1 MATALKSI
9 RGQKQMT
16 GSETI
21 EDRLARL
28 ELRLQDGFT
37 RIGEAMEHGIEVD
50 NWERLWI
57 DLLREYEQLHDE
69 LDLAA

>member
-1 MATALKSI
+1 MASTLKSI
-9 RGQKQMT
+9 PGNKQLP

-21 EDRLARL
+21 EERLARL
-28 ELRLQDGFT
+28 ELRLQDGFA
-37 RIGEAMEHGIEVD
+37 RIGEAMDHGIEVD

-57 DLLREYEQLHDE
+57 DLLREYEQLNDE